1 MYVLKYIC
9 VIKLF
14 LRSGGKRVIRI
25 NDNIERSGDIINLK
39 MFLNSLVKNKLILG
53 LLKEIK

>member
-14 LRSGGKRVIRI
+14 LRSGGKWVIRI